1 MPTLLVRR
9 KPDSGLGNI
18 RSSPAAPS
26 RNVDWTL
33 LFSQAALT
41 VIGCFVVYSASRT
54 RRDDPFY
61 YTTRQVLFAIAATVV
76 LAVVMFVDYDWFRHR
91 SRQLYVATLAALVL
105 IVAYGEV
112 SGSDTI
118 SFDIGPIRF
127 QPAEFAKLTVLIA
140 LAAHLTEERSDEVS
154 YPRFLGG
161 LLIVGIASV
170 AVIAQPDIGTASV
183 LVAMAM
189 GVLLVAGAKAR
200 YIAAYTFLALAT
212 IAAALI
218 GRLVNDYQ
226 LTRVRVL
233 LDENNPDPA
242 IRAASYQVNLALQA
256 LGTGGIFGKGWLNGP
271 LTNNAD
277 IPVLWADFP
286 FAAVGEQFGLVG
298 CAVLLGS
305 VRNRPRAHLAH
316 RPSVARPFRHLRLR
330 RRVHDARLADR
341 PERRHDDEAAAGDRA
356 APAIH
361 LLRRLWLDRLVRHVR
376 PRPERAHAQNALIAP
391 PLQQPMGVQG
401 TVPSP
406 KHPSVESY
414 TGAIMRRPGLTP
426 SFGVAVRGCGSST
439 EGASAMT
446 SSLRSSAA
454 TAATCRRLGRKPH
467 GRRRSRDAIRHRQR
481 IPDRP
486 SMPNINLN

>member
-1 MPTLLVRR
+1 MRR

-33 LFSQAALT
+33 LFCQAALT
-41 VIGCFVVYSASRT
+41 IIGCFVVYSASRT

-61 YTTRQVLFAIAATVV
+61 YTTRQVLFAIAATIV
-76 LAVVMFVDYDWFRHR
+76 LVIVMFVDYDWFRHR

-105 IVAYGEV
+105 ILTYGEI

-127 QPAEFAKLTVLIA
+127 QPAEFAKLTVLVA
-140 LAAHLTEERSDEVS
+140 LAAYLTDERSDEVS

-161 LLIVGIASV
+161 LLIVGVASI

-200 YIAAYTFLALAT
+200 YIAAYTFLAMAT
-212 IAAALI
+212 VAAALL

-233 LDENNPDPA
+233 LDENNPDPVV
-242 IRAASYQVNLALQA
+242 RAASYQVNLALQA
-256 LGTGGIFGKGWLNGP
+256 LGTGGVFGKGWLNGP

-298 CAVLLGS
+298 CGVLLGLFGIAL
-305 VRNRPRAHLAH
+305 VRIWRIAHLSRDRFGTYVCAGVFTMLVWQIVQNVGMTMKLL
-316 RPSVARPFRHLRLR
+316 PVTGLPLPFISYGGSGLIVWFALFGLVQSVH
-330 RRVHDARLADR
+330 
-341 PERRHDDEAAAGDRA
+341 
-356 APAIH
+356 
-361 LLRRLWLDRLVRHVR
+361 
-376 PRPERAHAQNALIAP
+376 
-391 PLQQPMGVQG
+391 
-401 TVPSP
+401 
-406 KHPSVESY
+406 
-414 TGAIMRRPGLTP
+414 MRRM
-426 SFGVAVRGCGSST
+426 R
-439 EGASAMT
+439 
-446 SSLRSSAA
+446 
-454 TAATCRRLGRKPH
+454 
-467 GRRRSRDAIRHRQR
+467 
-481 IPDRP
+481 
-486 SMPNINLN
+486 